1 MHRLRAVSREG
12 PVKMPPVNA
21 PYHPEGLLSRP
32 LHARI
37 DVDAVAHNLARLRAA
52 LPGGAAAPRLWAT
65 VKADAYGHGLAR
77 ILPALQSADG
87 LAVLH
92 LDEARAC
99 RRMGW
104 SGPILVY
111 GGLYSPAD
119 ALLLD
124 TPGLHLVITHAAQL
138 EWLAHTPA
146 AMRPAV
152 WLRFAGDIHHTGFS
166 AGDYRPAHQAAQ
178 SLRARGLIGE
188 VGHLNHYA
196 RADEHDGAG
205 RADAL
210 FRDVIAGLPGP
221 VSTSNSA
228 ALLRHTGMAAR
239 TQWVRPGLAL
249 YGASPFTDRSAAQLD
264 LRPAMSLHSQIVGVQ
279 RVPAG
284 AGVGYSGA
292 YQVPAAM
299 DVGIVTCGYADGYP
313 RHAPTGTPVIVDG
326 VRTRL
331 LGRVSMDMMAVD
343 LGPVPMAGIGSPVT
357 LWGTSALP
365 VEEVAAS
372 AGTIAAELL
381 TGLSARVPVA
391 SAGLARA
398 P

>member
-1 MHRLRAVSREG
+1 
-12 PVKMPPVNA
+12 MPPVNA
-21 PYHPEGLLSRP
+21 SYRPEGLIARP

-37 DVDAVAHNLARLRAA
+37 DAGAVAHNLARLRAA
-52 LPGGAAAPRLWAT
+52 LPKGAGAPRVWAT
-65 VKADAYGHGLAR
+65 VKADAYGHGVAR
-77 ILPALQSADG
+77 VLPALQEADG

-92 LDEARAC
+92 LNEARDC

-104 SGPILVY
+104 QGPILVY

-138 EWLAHTPA
+138 EWLAHAPPA
-146 AMRPAV
+146 HRPAI
-152 WLRFAGDIHHTGFS
+152 WLRFAGDIHHTGFPASGYRAAFEAAS
-166 AGDYRPAHQAAQ
+166 A
-178 SLRARGLIGE
+178 LARRGVAGE

-196 RADEHDGAG
+196 RADEAEGVQGADT
-205 RADAL
+205 A
-210 FRDVIAGLPGP
+210 FRRVTAELPGP

-228 ALLRHTGMAAR
+228 ALLRHGALAAG

-249 YGASPFTDRSAAQLD
+249 YGASPFADISAAQLD
-264 LRPAMSLHSQIVGVQ
+264 LRPAMSLHSQVVGMQ
-279 RVPAG
+279 KVPAG

-292 YQVPAAM
+292 FVAPDAM
-299 DVGIVTCGYADGYP
+299 HVGIVTCGYADGYP

-343 LGPVPMAGIGSPVT
+343 LGPVPRACIGAPVT
-357 LWGTSALP
+357 LWGAQGLA

-372 AGTIAAELL
+372 AGTIAADLL
-381 TGLSARVPVA
+381 ASLNSRVPVQ
-391 SAGLARA
+391 LAVQEHAR
-398 P
+398 

>member
-1 MHRLRAVSREG
+1 
-12 PVKMPPVNA
+12 MPPVNA
-21 PYHPEGLLSRP
+21 PYRPEGLTARP
-32 LHARI
+32 LHARV
-37 DVDAVAHNLARLRAA
+37 DPDAVAHNLARLRKA
-52 LPGGAAAPRLWAT
+52 LPASGAAPRLWAT
-65 VKADAYGHGLAR
+65 VKADAYGHGVRR
-77 ILPALQSADG
+77 ILPALRGADG

-104 SGPILVY
+104 QGPVLVY

-124 TPGLHLVITHAAQL
+124 ASGLHLVITHAAQL
-138 EWLAHTPA
+138 EWLAQAPLSQ
-146 AMRPAV
+146 RPAV
-152 WLRFAGDIHHTGFS
+152 WLRYAGDIHHTGF
-166 AGDYRPAHQAAQ
+166 AAQ
-178 SLRARGLIGE
+178 AYRAAYEAASAMSRRGLIGE

-196 RADEHDGAG
+196 RADEPGGVDG
-205 RADAL
+205 ADAL

-228 ALLRHTGMAAR
+228 ALLKHGARAAD

-249 YGASPFTDRSAAQLD
+249 YGASPFADTSAAQLE
-264 LRPAMSLHSQIVGVQ
+264 LRPAMSLHSQLVGIQ

-284 AGVGYSGA
+284 AGVGYGGA
-292 YQVPAAM
+292 FTVQQAM

-343 LGPVPMAGIGSPVT
+343 LGPVPHACIGAPVT
-357 LWGTSALP
+357 LWGAGGLA

-372 AGTIAAELL
+372 AGTIAADLL
-381 TGLSARVPVA
+381 TGLSARVPVQ
-391 SAGLARA
+391 LADA
-398 P
+398 H

>member
-1 MHRLRAVSREG
+1 
-12 PVKMPPVNA
+12 MPPVNA
-21 PYHPEGLLSRP
+21 PYRPEGLTARP
-32 LHARI
+32 LHAR
-37 DVDAVAHNLARLRAA
+37 VDPGAVAHNLARLRKA
-52 LPGGAAAPRLWAT
+52 LPASAAPRLWAT
-65 VKADAYGHGLAR
+65 VKADAYGHGVAR
-77 ILPALQSADG
+77 ILPALRGADG

-99 RRMGW
+99 RQMGW
-104 SGPILVY
+104 DGPVLVY

-119 ALLLD
+119 ALLVD
-124 TPGLHLVITHAAQL
+124 SAGLHLVITHAAQL
-138 EWLAHTPA
+138 DWLAQAPLA
-146 AMRPAV
+146 RRPAV
-152 WLRFAGDIHHTGFS
+152 WLRFAGDIHHTGF
-166 AGDYRPAHQAAQ
+166 AAHAYRAAYDTAQAMA
-178 SLRARGLIGE
+178 RRGLIGE
-188 VGHLNHYA
+188 IGHLNHYA
-196 RADEHDGAG
+196 RADEADGVDGA
-205 RADAL
+205 DAV

-228 ALLRHTGMAAR
+228 ALLKHGAHAAD

-249 YGASPFTDRSAAQLD
+249 YGASPFADTSAAHLD
-264 LRPAMSLHSQIVGVQ
+264 LRPAMSLHSQLVGIQ

-284 AGVGYSGA
+284 AGVGYGGA
-292 YQVPAAM
+292 FAVPQAM

-343 LGPVPMAGIGSPVT
+343 LDAVPHARIGAPVT
-357 LWGTSALP
+357 LWGAGGLA

-381 TGLSARVPVA
+381 TGLSARVPVQ
-391 SAGLARA
+391 LADAR
-398 P
+398 

>member
-1 MHRLRAVSREG
+1 
-12 PVKMPPVNA
+12 MPPVNA
-21 PYHPEGLLSRP
+21 PYRPEGLTARP
-32 LHARI
+32 LHARV
-37 DVDAVAHNLARLRAA
+37 DPDAVAHNLARLRKA
-52 LPGGAAAPRLWAT
+52 LPASGAAPRLWAT
-65 VKADAYGHGLAR
+65 VKADAYGHGVRR
-77 ILPALQSADG
+77 ILPALRGADG

-104 SGPILVY
+104 QGPVLVY

-124 TPGLHLVITHAAQL
+124 TSGLHLVITHAAQL
-138 EWLAHTPA
+138 EWLAQAPLSQ
-146 AMRPAV
+146 RPAV
-152 WLRFAGDIHHTGFS
+152 WLRYAGDIHHTGF
-166 AGDYRPAHQAAQ
+166 AAQ
-178 SLRARGLIGE
+178 AYRAAYETASAMSRRGLIGE
-188 VGHLNHYA
+188 VGHLNHYG
-196 RADEHDGAG
+196 RADEPDGVDG
-205 RADAL
+205 ADAL

-228 ALLRHTGMAAR
+228 ALLKHGARAAD

-249 YGASPFTDRSAAQLD
+249 YGASPFADTSAAQLD
-264 LRPAMSLHSQIVGVQ
+264 LRPAMSLHSQLVGIQ

-284 AGVGYSGA
+284 AGVGYGGA
-292 YQVPAAM
+292 FTVQQAM

-343 LGPVPMAGIGSPVT
+343 LGPVPHACIGAPVT
-357 LWGTSALP
+357 LWGAGGLA

-372 AGTIAAELL
+372 AGTIAADLL
-381 TGLSARVPVA
+381 TGLSARVPVQ
-391 SAGLARA
+391 LADA
-398 P
+398 H

>member
-1 MHRLRAVSREG
+1 
-12 PVKMPPVNA
+12 MPPVNA
-21 PYHPEGLLSRP
+21 PYHPQGLTARP

-37 DVDAVAHNLARLRAA
+37 DADAVRHNLARLRAA
-52 LPGGAAAPRLWAT
+52 LPAGDGAPRLWAT
-65 VKADAYGHGLAR
+65 VKADAYGHGVAR
-77 ILPALQSADG
+77 ILPALRAADG

-92 LDEARAC
+92 LTEARAC
-99 RRMGW
+99 RSMGW
-104 SGPILVY
+104 GGPILVY

-124 TPGLHLVITHAAQL
+124 SPRLHLVITHAAQL
-138 EWLAHTPA
+138 DWLAQAPLA
-146 AMRPAV
+146 QRPAV
-152 WLRFAGDIHHTGFS
+152 WLRYAGDIHHTGFC
-166 AGDYRPAHQAAQ
+166 AEDYGCAFEAA
-178 SLRARGLIGE
+178 RALARRGVIGE
-188 VGHLNHYA
+188 IGHLNHYA
-196 RADEHDGAG
+196 RADEEDGIDA
-205 RADAL
+205 ADAA
-210 FRDVIAGLPGP
+210 FRAVIASLPGP

-228 ALLRHTGMAAR
+228 ALLLHGARAAG

-249 YGASPFTDRSAAQLD
+249 YGASPFADRSAAQLN
-264 LRPAMSLHSQIVGVQ
+264 LRPAMSLHSQIVGIQ

-292 YQVPAAM
+292 FLAPVATT
-299 DVGIVTCGYADGYP
+299 VGIVTCGYADGYP

-343 LGPVPMAGIGSPVT
+343 LAPVPRACIGAPVT
-357 LWGTSALP
+357 LWGASGLA

-381 TGLSARVPVA
+381 TGLSARVPVQL
-391 SAGLARA
+391 AGRD
-398 P
+398 PGP